1 MDKTKKLKEII
12 LSKYSSIREFS
23 RVVNIPSTTLIS
35 SLERGIGGMAIDRII
50 RICDVLEIDI
60 KTFEP
65 ISKTNEELNLSISTK
80 EKVLLSYYNQLN
92 DLGKDKLIE
101 NAEDLTH
108 NTKYSNVIEL
118 ASTIEEE
125 NDYLMPIAAHNDNIN
140 DEQLEKM
147 RRDIELIKQI
157 KKK

>member
-23 RVVNIPSTTLIS
+23 KVVNIPSTTLIS

-50 RICDVLEIDI
+50 KICDVLDIDI

-92 DLGKDKLIE
+92 DLGKNKLIE

-108 NTKYSNVIEL
+108 NTRYSNVIEL
-118 ASTIEEE
+118 AATSEEE
-125 NDYLMPIAAHNDNIN
+125 KDYLMPVAAHADNEDDLDLLRQDL
-140 DEQLEKM
+140 DEL
-147 RRDIELIKQI
+147 
-157 KKK
+157 

>member
-108 NTKYSNVIEL
+108 NTKYSNVMEL

>member
-1 MDKTKKLKEII
+1 MSLYTRIKERREALG
-12 LSKYSSIREFS
+12 LSQDELAMRLNYKS
-23 RVVNIPSTTLIS
+23 RSTIAKIESGANDIPQSKIKAFADALDTTTSYLMGWDDNEAL
-35 SLERGIGGMAIDRII
+35 LEPTITD
-50 RICDVLEIDI
+50 
-60 KTFEP
+60 
-65 ISKTNEELNLSISTK
+65 K
-80 EKVLLSYYNQLN
+80 EKKLLSYYNQLN

>member
-65 ISKTNEELNLSISTK
+65 ISKTNEALNLSISTK

-125 NDYLMPIAAHNDNIN
+125 NDYLMPIAAHADNEDDLN
-140 DEQLEKM
+140 LLRQDLDEL
-147 RRDIELIKQI
+147 
-157 KKK
+157 

>member
-125 NDYLMPIAAHNDNIN
+125 NDYLMPIAAHADNEDDLN
-140 DEQLEKM
+140 LLRQDLDEL
-147 RRDIELIKQI
+147 
-157 KKK
+157 